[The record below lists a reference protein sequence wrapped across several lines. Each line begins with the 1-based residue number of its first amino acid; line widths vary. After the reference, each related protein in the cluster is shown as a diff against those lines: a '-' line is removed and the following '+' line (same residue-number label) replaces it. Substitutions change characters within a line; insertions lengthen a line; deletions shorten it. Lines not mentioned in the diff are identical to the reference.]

1 MPGDVPGSANNC
13 SGYFTGSEDP
23 GTGLPGNGLVTNNYS
38 GYYPRRSFRPDL
50 PGRPINP
57 NNSSGC
63 FPVRRCAPVSPG
75 FFLFRWWISRQ
86 KTRTSLRARP
96 PAKRRGQ
103 PAACLL
109 SQVTVACS
117 GSVVLSAGVTSIIL
131 DCARSIK

>member
-75 FFLFRWWISRQ
+75 FFLSDGGFPARKPEQVFAPDPPQSAEVNLRLVCYRKLLWLVRVLWCFLRVLRQ
-86 KTRTSLRARP
+86 SFLTA
-96 PAKRRGQ
+96 PAQ
-103 PAACLL
+103 
-109 SQVTVACS
+109 
-117 GSVVLSAGVTSIIL
+117 
-131 DCARSIK
+131 